1 MEPDRSRRGDREG
14 DEEEDLTKMELMEA
28 IKSRRSIRSYSDKA
42 VEEEKLQRVLDAG
55 RLAPSAK
62 NMQDWIFVVVR
73 DSGLRLR
80 LAEAARNQEFV
91 GQAPVVIVACGTS
104 DYVMTCGQLTYPI
117 DVAIA
122 VDHMTLAA
130 VEEGLG
136 TCWIGAFYEEKVK
149 EILGIPK
156 PIRVVAL
163 LPLGY
168 PAGSPKA
175 TPRKSR
181 DEITMYERWG

>member
-1 MEPDRSRRGDREG
+1 
-14 DEEEDLTKMELMEA
+14 MELMEA
-28 IKSRRSIRSYSDKA
+28 IKSRRSVRSYQDKD
-42 VEEEKLQRVLDAG
+42 VEEQKLLRVLEAG

-62 NMQDWIFVVVR
+62 NMQDWRFVVVKDPQVR
-73 DSGLRLR
+73 RK

-149 EILGIPK
+149 EILEIPK
-156 PIRVVAL
+156 SIRVVAL

-168 PAGSPKA
+168 PAQSSKP
-175 TPRKSR
+175 TPRKSLKETVAY
-181 DEITMYERWG
+181 DKW